1 MIRLMLY
8 LLLLV
13 GLLMFLSAFLA
24 NLGIPGLE
32 DIHQVETHISSTP
45 HVIREL
51 QKLGELHTAIG
62 SIQTVLTGERHRKV
76 LWVVPSGNTQLL
88 LIAHAEIRAGID
100 LGAITADHIEEQE
113 SQIRIRLPPATIL
126 DAKLDVERTRIYDI
140 RQSMMLSPE
149 PATLHEDM
157 LREALMRSTE
167 AALETELLH
176 YAETNAIALIEG
188 LFATLPQSVQVIPH
202 EDI

>member
-1 MIRLMLY
+1 MIRLILY
-8 LLLLV
+8 FVLLV

-32 DIHQVETHISSTP
+32 DIHRVDTHISATP

-100 LGAITADHIEEQE
+100 LSTMAPEDIEEAE
-113 SQIRIRLPPATIL
+113 SHIRIRLPPATIL
-126 DAKLDVERTRIYDI
+126 DAKLDIERTRIYDI
-140 RQSMMLSPE
+140 RQSMMLSPD

-157 LREALMRSTE
+157 LREALKRSTD
-167 AALETELLH
+167 AALETDLLR
-176 YAETNAIALIEG
+176 YAEANAIALIEG
-188 LFATLPQSVQVIPH
+188 LFATLPITVQVIPH